1 MSSSTTAAAN
11 RAIFRAFK
19 LRGLSVKADA
29 VAALVSGESM
39 SGWGVWER
47 GEGGG
52 REDRDACARH
62 DEGQGMFVLVMTV
75 LLCVR

>member
-39 SGWGVWER
+39 SKVGRGKGGWE
-47 GEGGG
+47 E
-52 REDRDACARH
+52 ETEACARLRK
-62 DEGQGMFVLVMTV
+62 GAACLYWW
-75 LLCVR
+75 

>member
-29 VAALVSGESM
+29 VAALVSGESRC
-39 SGWGVWER
+39 GKW
-47 GEGGG
+47 EGGKGG
-52 REDRDACARH
+52 RKGGWEEDSEACARARVTRRK
-62 DEGQGMFVLVMTV
+62 EAYLY
-75 LLCVR
+75 